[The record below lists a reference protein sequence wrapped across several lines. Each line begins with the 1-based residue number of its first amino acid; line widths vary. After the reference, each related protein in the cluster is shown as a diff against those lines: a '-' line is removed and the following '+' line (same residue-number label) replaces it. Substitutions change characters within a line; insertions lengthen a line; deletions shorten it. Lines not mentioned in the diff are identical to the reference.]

1 MSDELAALVQYRLEQ
16 ADAALNDAK
25 YLLDGC
31 RSPHSIINRAY
42 YAMFYIAEALLSE
55 QGLSF
60 SKHTGVHGAFGEH
73 FAKTGRLD
81 PKFHRWLLD
90 AFDYR
95 ITGDYDTAP
104 ATPPA
109 VVQTLLA
116 QAGEFLGEAR
126 RFIAA
131 GPTA

>member
-1 MSDELAALVQYRLEQ
+1 MNLEAGKLLDKAEHAIRAATLLLAAGET
-16 ADAALNDAK
+16 DFAA
-25 YLLDGC
+25 G
-31 RSPHSIINRAY
+31 RAY
-42 YAMFYIAEALLSE
+42 YAMFYIAEALLRE

-73 FAKTGRLD
+73 FAKTGRVD
-81 PKFHRWLLD
+81 PKFHRWVLD

-104 ATPPA
+104 STPPA
-109 VVQTLLA
+109 VVQTLVA

-131 GPTA
+131 GPTN

>member
-1 MSDELAALVQYRLEQ
+1 MNLE
-16 ADAALNDAK
+16 AGK
-25 YLLDGC
+25 LLDKAEHAIRAATLLLDAGETDFAAG
-31 RSPHSIINRAY
+31 RAY
-42 YAMFYIAEALLSE
+42 YAMFYVAEALLCE

-73 FAKTGRLD
+73 FAKTSRLD

-104 ATPPA
+104 STPPE
-109 VVQTLLA
+109 VVNTLVA
-116 QAGEFLGEAR
+116 QAREFLDEAR
-126 RFIAA
+126 RFITA
-131 GPTA
+131 GPTR

>member
-1 MSDELAALVQYRLEQ
+1 MKLEAA
-16 ADAALNDAK
+16 K
-25 YLLDGC
+25 LLDKAEHAIRAATLLLDAGETDFAAG
-31 RSPHSIINRAY
+31 RAY
-42 YAMFYIAEALLSE
+42 YAMFYVAEALLSE

-104 ATPPA
+104 STPPE
-109 VVQTLLA
+109 VVKTLLA
-116 QAGEFLGEAR
+116 QAKEFLSEAH

-131 GPTA
+131 GPTSHST

>member
-1 MSDELAALVQYRLEQ
+1 MKLE
-16 ADAALNDAK
+16 AGK
-25 YLLDGC
+25 LLDKAGHAI
-31 RSPHSIINRAY
+31 RAATLLLDAGETDFAAGRAY